1 MHFILNKILENETW
15 ALELVFR
22 VNFYEE
28 YRSELYEDLVYIE
41 KRFSKKIFKT
51 FNLFIVIIIMQY
63 LLKAF
68 KNICERENIHN
79 F

>member
-41 KRFSKKIFKT
+41 KRFREKIFKT

-68 KNICERENIHN
+68 KKFC
-79 F
+79 

>member
-22 VNFYEE
+22 VNFYQE

-41 KRFSKKIFKT
+41 KRFRKKIFKT

-63 LLKAF
+63 FLKAF
-68 KNICERENIHN
+68 KKFC
-79 F
+79 

>member
-41 KRFSKKIFKT
+41 KRFRKKHLRRLIYS
-51 FNLFIVIIIMQY
+51 L
-63 LLKAF
+63 
-68 KNICERENIHN
+68 
-79 F
+79 

>member
-41 KRFSKKIFKT
+41 KRFREKIFKA

-68 KNICERENIHN
+68 KKFC
-79 F
+79 

>member
-41 KRFSKKIFKT
+41 KRFRKKIFKA

-68 KNICERENIHN
+68 KKFC
-79 F
+79 

>member
-15 ALELVFR
+15 ALELVLR

-41 KRFSKKIFKT
+41 KRFRKKIFKT

-68 KNICERENIHN
+68 KKFC
-79 F
+79 